1 MFRLRTT
8 STLSLLALLV
18 GTAGTGWLST
28 QTGVWPGPPA
38 RYAATVDTPTAVRAR
53 PAPRRPHLRSRVVP
67 TRRAQPPR
75 IVADEV
81 QAAFVPA
88 PAPALVP
95 LATPADTSQSWEQ
108 LRGHL
113 DGRVLL
119 HVDIDGQGR
128 VSAASLIQSSGDPVL
143 DEHALR
149 SVRGW
154 RFAVPADHPD
164 GLSGELPM
172 RYASQ
177 GDRIA
182 GVP

>member
-8 STLSLLALLV
+8 TTLSLLALV
-18 GTAGTGWLST
+18 IGTAGTGWLST
-28 QTGVWPGPPA
+28 QTGVWPGPPT

-53 PAPRRPHLRSRVVP
+53 PAPRRRHVRSHVVP
-67 TRRAQPPR
+67 VRRAQPSR

-88 PAPALVP
+88 PTPVLVP
-95 LATPADTSQSWEQ
+95 LATPADTAQSWEQ

-119 HVDIDGQGR
+119 HVDIDGQGK
-128 VSAASLIQSSGDPVL
+128 VSAASLVQSSGDPIL
-143 DEHALR
+143 DAHALR
-149 SVRGW
+149 SVRRW

-164 GLSGELPM
+164 GFGGELPM
-172 RYASQ
+172 RYSSQ

-182 GVP
+182 RVP